1 MANKKKVQQIAVIG
15 LGRFG
20 ESVARSLTEL
30 GCDVLAIDSD
40 MKRVEAIAKTVTH
53 AVQVDATDEENLKAL
68 GLLNFDAVVLAT
80 GKYIQDSILS
90 ALIIKEMGVKNVI
103 AKASSE
109 LHKRALEKIGVS
121 RVVYPER
128 ESGVKLA
135 HSLMSL
141 NLIEY
146 LEVTS
151 EYQVAEIIIQDE
163 FHGKTIKEVD
173 LRNRYGVNVLAIR
186 RGRENLNVLPQAEDI
201 LHKGDMLVLLG
212 SNKDL
217 KKFSE
222 IC

>member
-141 NLIEY
+141 NLVEY